1 MDNRKFNK
9 LTTILAICAIAI
21 SIASFIISYNSCNIS
36 KDDLDL
42 KIEPK
47 IRAAFTQLDS
57 INVKLVIYNDGSR
70 TIRNIGI
77 TQILRIMQMGD
88 NIATKKLNDTELD
101 KLDDGDSIAVNLK
114 YEDMK
119 KVFNLTS
126 EIDPNIKSE
135 DCDFY
140 IGIFIKYTCKPDNSE
155 YKLSKY
161 ILLWKNQDGSFIPAD
176 LDSPNYNKFHGQNYK
191 SEFEKTDSYYAN

>member
-1 MDNRKFNK
+1 MDNRRFNK
-9 LTTILAICAIAI
+9 LTTILAVCAIAI

-57 INVKLVIYNDGSR
+57 TNVKLVIYNDGSR
-70 TIRNIGI
+70 AIRNIGI
-77 TQILRIMQMGD
+77 TQILRILQMGD
-88 NIATKKLNDTELD
+88 NIATKKLNKTEFD
-101 KLDDGDSIAVNLK
+101 KLDDGDSIVVNLK

-135 DCDFY
+135 ECDFY
-140 IGIFIKYTCKPDNSE
+140 IGFFIKYTCKPDNSE

-161 ILLWKNQDGSFIPAD
+161 LLLWKNQDCSFIPAD
-176 LDSPNYNKFHGQNYK
+176 LDSPNYNKFHSRNNKVDFQT
-191 SEFEKTDSYYAN
+191 TDEYYSN